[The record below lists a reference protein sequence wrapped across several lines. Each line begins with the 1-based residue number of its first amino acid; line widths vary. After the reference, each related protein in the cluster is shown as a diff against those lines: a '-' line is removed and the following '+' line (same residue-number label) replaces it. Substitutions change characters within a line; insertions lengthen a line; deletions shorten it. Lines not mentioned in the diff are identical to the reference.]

1 MFRVDENGILLP
13 VPMTEEAIKALEI
26 KKHKRSDRWKNN
38 FIRTFHAR
46 NDCTVQN
53 LYTDGMGGLVAML
66 LAHNKIR
73 LILCIFT
80 LCLAT
85 GFSCRL
91 PSAYGCAACAGFG
104 SDIYVHVRVTVQN
117 TRMER
122 IDVRWDLSEIL
133 SQSLLEQYDVNQDGR
148 LDTEETDALAGFF
161 SETLQPSDYFTTIFV
176 NNRKLSAPDF
186 ENPRFEWQPTGAAFM
201 FSMPLSYE
209 IDDVLDLTMQVMDP
223 DFYFMFYYRQ
233 DSVTWN
239 RPEGYRLTHNAS
251 YFPQVLEISIHPENK
266 SLGTT
271 APGAAPKQGPTKESE
286 GGLINTRKND
296 EISWK
301 GKLMSTLSAL
311 LQDMHKR
318 LKTYLYNIKTHS
330 GKADIFWLILFA
342 FSYGLLHAAG
352 PGHGK
357 TLVASYLISHRHPF
371 QKALIMSFFI
381 GVVHV
386 FSAFILTAGMLL
398 VLNLVFSAA
407 MQQAT
412 LILTRLSGGLIILI
426 AGYLAIL
433 KIRAYSA
440 STSHQHSVAA
450 AGFPLTMSETVSC
463 TCAACRPTSHTT
475 DIMMVMTAGI
485 VPCPGTVTVF
495 LFAISLQ
502 LYLVGFL
509 AATAMSLGMGVV
521 IFGVSFFSITMRDHL
536 VQRFSRYVYMLEY
549 AAIVIILIL
558 GILLLLVDIS

>member
-1 MFRVDENGILLP
+1 MRL
-13 VPMTEEAIKALEI
+13 T
-26 KKHKRSDRWKNN
+26 
-38 FIRTFHAR
+38 
-46 NDCTVQN
+46 
-53 LYTDGMGGLVAML
+53 
-66 LAHNKIR
+66 HNKKC
-73 LILCIFT
+73 LIFCLFS
-80 LCLAT
+80 LCLVT
-85 GFSCRL
+85 GFLGRL
-91 PSAYGCAACAGFG
+91 PSAYGCAACGDFG
-104 SDIYVHVRVTVQN
+104 SDIYVHVQVAVQN
-117 TRMER
+117 NRMEQM
-122 IDVRWDLSEIL
+122 DVRWDLSEIL
-133 SQSLLEQYDVNQDGR
+133 SQSLLEQYDVNRDGR
-148 LDTEETDALAGFF
+148 LDTKETDALAGFF
-161 SETLQPSDYFTTIFV
+161 SKTLQPSDYFTTIFV

-209 IDDVLDLTMQVMDP
+209 INDILDLTMQVMDP
-223 DFYFMFYYRQ
+223 DFHLMFYYRH

-239 RPEGYRLTHNAS
+239 RPEGYRLTHNAAV
-251 YFPQVLEISIHPENK
+251 FPQALEISIQPENGT
-266 SLGTT
+266 SVTT
-271 APGAAPKQGPTKESE
+271 APGAVPKQGLTQKSAVGPTQS
-286 GGLINTRKND
+286 NKN
-296 EISWK
+296 EALSWN
-301 GKLMSTLSAL
+301 GKLMTTLSVW
-311 LQDMHKR
+311 LQDLHKR

-330 GKADIFWLILFA
+330 SKADIFWLILFA

-357 TLVASYLISHRHPF
+357 TLVASYLISHRHPL
-371 QKALIMSFFI
+371 QKAVTMSLLI

-398 VLNLVFSAA
+398 ILNVVFSTA

-426 AGYLAIL
+426 AGYLAVL
-433 KIRAYSA
+433 KIRAYAA
-440 STSHQHSVAA
+440 STSHQASFAA
-450 AGFPLTMSETVSC
+450 AGVPLALSETPSC

-475 DIMMVMTAGI
+475 DVMMVITAGI
-485 VPCPGTVTVF
+485 VPCPGTVTIF

-536 VQRFSRYVYMLEY
+536 VQGFRRYVYMLEY
-549 AAIVIILIL
+549 AAILIILIL